1 MKTSSYRTITCGVL
15 LLICTMVR
23 AQSAKVSSYEYWV
36 DQDFANRTSV
46 EVSGNVVETAA
57 NFSTLADGMHSLRL
71 RVIDSN
77 NRCSAVYTK
86 YFLVTSLKG
95 HDVNSLTDYRYWID
109 NNTDDA
115 VEGSVGD
122 NGIVNLV
129 LDASALAEGMHA
141 LHYQVKDL
149 RGFYSAVLT
158 AYFLKTHAG
167 IANNSLTGY
176 RYWIDNN
183 TDDTVEGSVGDD
195 GIVNLVLDASA
206 LAEGMHA
213 LHFQVKDLRGLY
225 SAAHTTLFMKTTLR
239 YEGNL
244 VAYEYWFNNGSHNRV
259 EVAPQPSLTIEN
271 ALLTVENVVPH
282 AIGSDYRFD
291 AEADCINVPD
301 DVEFGF
307 YVVADNEVHSTA
319 VTQTI
324 PMDVPVALNT
334 IALNEKEEVV
344 VAAPTG
350 GEAQGFSYNCPKGY
364 GLVFQVE
371 GADVKADFF
380 DADGNRVEPLRN
392 EAADGKKDYTV
403 LPATDGMIYM
413 VLHSATGIMAGN
425 TVMLT
430 VSVPTDLER
439 ISLDL
444 KNSPADVFSI
454 SGMKVRSDATS
465 LNGLPAGVYIVNGRR
480 VAVP

>member
-57 NFSTLADGMHSLRL
+57 DFSTLADGMHSLRL

-95 HDVNSLTDYRYWID
+95 H
-109 NNTDDA
+109 A
-115 VEGSVGD
+115 V
-122 NGIVNLV
+122 
-129 LDASALAEGMHA
+129 
-141 LHYQVKDL
+141 
-149 RGFYSAVLT
+149 
-158 AYFLKTHAG
+158 
-167 IANNSLTGY
+167 NSLTGY

-244 VAYEYWFNNGSHNRV
+244 VAYEYWFNNGSHTRV

-439 ISLDL
+439 ISLNL

-465 LNGLPAGVYIVNGRR
+465 LNGLPAGVYIVNGKR